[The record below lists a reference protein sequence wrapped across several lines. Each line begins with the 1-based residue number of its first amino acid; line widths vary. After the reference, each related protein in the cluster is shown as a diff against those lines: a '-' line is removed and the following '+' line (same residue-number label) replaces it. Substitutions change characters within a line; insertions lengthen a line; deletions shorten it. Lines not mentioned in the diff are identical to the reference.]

1 MVVGIKIFKKKID
14 SNPTSIAY
22 NKEGYTMINSA
33 GATTTS

>member
-22 NKEGYTMINSA
+22 NKESYIIINYA
-33 GATTTS
+33 AVTR